1 MDVIRQKVR
10 VDFEYPV
17 FFTTGVLTPSNLLLR
32 DVVARSADESPSRL
46 VVVLDQGVLDHHPRL
61 PDQIAEYAQRHRTVL
76 SLAGP
81 IVVVPGGEAVKN
93 DARHVDTIHRAI
105 NDAGLCRHSYVVAI
119 GGGAVLDAAGYAAA
133 TAHRGI
139 RLIRVPTT
147 VLAQDDSA
155 MGVKNGINAFGKKN
169 YLGTFAPPF
178 AVVNDA
184 SFLATLPDR
193 HWRAG
198 VSEAIKAAL
207 IKDRTFFDFLES
219 HAAALK
225 ARDLQI
231 MEQVI
236 KRCASL
242 HLTHI
247 ASGGD
252 PFELGSSR
260 PLDFGHWSAH
270 KLEQL
275 TDHRLGHGE
284 AVAVGIALDTTY
296 SYLAG
301 FLPEDDWRRI
311 MSLLPGLGLSVYVAE
326 LGQHLIDGDEGSDA
340 ERDRESVLRGL
351 DEFREHLGGS
361 LTILMLRSIGAPF
374 DVHEI
379 RRDLMIKSIGVLRD
393 FEHAQLAHHHHRRH
407 EERHDRHTVTEP
419 TEPEGT
425 GR

>member
-17 FFTTGVLTPSNLLLR
+17 YFTTGVVTPSNLLLR
-32 DVVARSADESPSRL
+32 DVVARSADRSPSQL
-46 VVVLDQGVLDHHPRL
+46 IVVLDQGVLDHHPRL
-61 PDQIAEYAQRHRTVL
+61 PEEIGEYAHRHRTVL
-76 SLAGP
+76 SLSAP
-81 IVVVPGGEAVKN
+81 VVVVPGGEAVKN
-93 DARHVDTIHRAI
+93 DPRHVDDIHRAI

-178 AVVNDA
+178 AVINDVG
-184 SFLATLPDR
+184 FLETLPDR

-207 IKDRTFFDFLES
+207 IKDRAFFDFLEE
-219 HAAALK
+219 HAAALRS
-225 ARDLQI
+225 RDLSA

-236 KRCASL
+236 RRCAVL
-242 HLTHI
+242 HLSHI
-247 ASGGD
+247 SSGGD

-275 TDHRLGHGE
+275 TDHRLSHGE
-284 AVAVGIALDTTY
+284 AVAIGIALDTTY

-311 MSLLPGLGLSVYVAE
+311 ISLLPSLGLSVYVPE
-326 LGQHLIDGDEGSDA
+326 LDQHLD
-340 ERDRESVLRGL
+340 RDNDPASVLRGL

-379 RRDLMIKSIGVLRD
+379 RRDVMIRSIAVLRD
-393 FEHAQLAHHHHRRH
+393 FEHAHRLR
-407 EERHDRHTVTEP
+407 EERHERHPLSESADR
-419 TEPEGT
+419 
-425 GR
+425 

>member
-17 FFTTGVLTPSNLLLR
+17 YFTAGVVTPSNLLLR
-32 DVVARSADESPSRL
+32 DVVARSADRSPSPL
-46 VVVLDQGVLDHHPRL
+46 VVVLDQGVLEHHPRL
-61 PDQIAEYAQRHRTVL
+61 PEQIAEYAQRHRTVL
-76 SLAGP
+76 SLSAP
-81 IVVVPGGEAVKN
+81 VVVVPGGEAVKN
-93 DARHVDTIHRAI
+93 DPRYVDDIHRAI

-178 AVVNDA
+178 AVINDVG
-184 SFLATLPDR
+184 FLETLPDR

-207 IKDRTFFDFLES
+207 IKDRAFFDFLEE
-219 HAAALK
+219 HAAALR
-225 ARDLQI
+225 ARDLPA

-236 KRCASL
+236 RRCAVL
-242 HLTHI
+242 HLSHI

-275 TDHRLGHGE
+275 TDHRLSHGE
-284 AVAVGIALDTTY
+284 AVAIGIALDTTY

-301 FLPEDDWRRI
+301 FLPEDDWRRTL
-311 MSLLPGLGLSVYVAE
+311 SLLPALGLSVYVPE
-326 LGQHLIDGDEGSDA
+326 LGQNLDVENDPA
-340 ERDRESVLRGL
+340 SVLRGL

-374 DVHEI
+374 DVHDI
-379 RRDLMIKSIGVLRD
+379 RRDVMIRSIAVLRD
-393 FEHAQLAHHHHRRH
+393 FEHAHRLR
-407 EERHDRHTVTEP
+407 EERHERHTLSEP
-419 TEPEGT
+419 AD
-425 GR
+425 R

>member
-1 MDVIRQKVR
+1 MDQIRQKVR
-10 VDFEYPV
+10 VDFEYLV
-17 FFTTGVLTPSNLLLR
+17 YFTTGAFAPSNLLLR
-32 DVVARSADESPSRL
+32 DLLAQAADQTPSRFL
-46 VVVLDQGVLDHHPRL
+46 AVVDRAVVEHHPTLLERL
-61 PDQIAEYAQRHRTVL
+61 DEYCQRHRTVL
-76 SLAGP
+76 QMAGP
-81 IVVVPGGEAVKN
+81 VLVVPGGETIKN
-93 DARHVDTIHRAI
+93 DPAHVEEIHRAI
-105 NDAGLCRHSYVVAI
+105 NAAGLCRHSYVMAI

-178 AVVNDA
+178 AVINDF
-184 SFLATLPDR
+184 SFLPTLSDR
-193 HWRAG
+193 DWRAG
-198 VSEAIKAAL
+198 ISEAVKAAL
-207 IKDRTFFDFLES
+207 IKDRSFFDFIE
-219 HAAALK
+219 HQAAALNG
-225 ARDLQI
+225 RDLSV
-231 MEQVI
+231 MAQVVR
-236 KRCASL
+236 RCAEL
-242 HLTHI
+242 HLAHI

-270 KLEQL
+270 KLEQM
-275 TDHRLGHGE
+275 THNRLGHGE
-284 AVAVGIALDTTY
+284 AVAIGIALDSTY
-296 SYLAG
+296 SYLNG

-311 MSLLPGLGLSVYVAE
+311 MALLPALGLAVYAPE
-326 LGQHLIDGDEGSDA
+326 LGGHLDA
-340 ERDRESVLRGL
+340 KDDRTSVLGGL

-379 RRDLMIKSIGVLRD
+379 RRDVMIRSIGVLRD
-393 FEHAQLAHHHHRRH
+393 LEHAHRHREDRH
-407 EERHDRHTVTEP
+407 ERHIPAES
-419 TEPEGT
+419 EGT

>member
-1 MDVIRQKVR
+1 MDLIRQKVS

-17 FFTTGVLTPSNLLLR
+17 YFATGVWDPSNLLLR
-32 DVVARSADESPSRL
+32 DVVARTADETPTRL
-46 VVVLDQGVLDHHPRL
+46 LVVLDQGVRDHHPRL
-61 PDQIAEYAQRHRTVL
+61 ISDIEEYCRRHRTVL

-81 IVVVPGGEAVKN
+81 VVILPGGEAAKN
-93 DARHVDTIHRAI
+93 DPHHVDAVHHAI
-105 NDAGLCRHSYVVAI
+105 NAAGLCRHSYVVAI
-119 GGGAVLDAAGYAAA
+119 GGGAVLDAVGYAAA

-178 AVVNDA
+178 AVIND
-184 SFLATLPDR
+184 SRFLTTLSDR
-193 HWRAG
+193 DWRAG

-207 IKDRTFFDFLES
+207 IKDRVFFDFLEQ
-219 HAAALK
+219 HADALRT
-225 ARDLQI
+225 RDLPA

-236 KRCASL
+236 RRCAAL
-242 HLTHI
+242 HLSHI
-247 ASGGD
+247 ATGGD

-275 TDHRLGHGE
+275 TNHRLGHGE
-284 AVAVGIALDTTY
+284 AVAIGIALDTTY

-311 MSLLPGLGLSVYVAE
+311 LSLMPALGLAVYTPE
-326 LGQHLIDGDEGSDA
+326 LGAHLDEPDDP
-340 ERDRESVLRGL
+340 RSVLRGL
-351 DEFREHLGGS
+351 DEFREHLGGA

-379 RRDLMIKSIGVLRD
+379 RRDVMIRSIAALRD
-393 FEHAQLAHHHHRRH
+393 FDRALQARQPH
-407 EERHDRHTVTEP
+407 EGPHERDIPAES
-419 TEPEGT
+419 EGT

>member
-17 FFTTGVLTPSNLLLR
+17 YFTTGVVTPSNLLLR
-32 DVVARSADESPSRL
+32 DVVARAADETPSRL
-46 VVVLDQGVLDHHPRL
+46 IVVLDQGVVDHHPNL
-61 PDQIAEYAQRHRTVL
+61 SDQVAEYAHRHRTVL
-76 SLAGP
+76 NLAAP
-81 IVVVPGGEAVKN
+81 VLIVPGGEAVKN
-93 DARHVDTIHRAI
+93 DPRHVDGIHRAI

-139 RLIRVPTT
+139 RLIRIPTT

-169 YLGTFAPPF
+169 YLGTFAAPF
-178 AVVNDA
+178 AVINDVA
-184 SFLATLPDR
+184 FLQTLPDR

-198 VSEAIKAAL
+198 VSEAIKVAL
-207 IKDRTFFDFLES
+207 IKDRAFFDFLES
-219 HAAALK
+219 QAAAIR
-225 ARDLQI
+225 ARDLVA

-236 KRCASL
+236 RRCAVL

-284 AVAVGIALDTTY
+284 AVAIGIALDTTY

-311 MSLLPGLGLSVYVAE
+311 ISLLPALGLSVYAPE
-326 LGQHLIDGDEGSDA
+326 LGQNLDSVNDPT
-340 ERDRESVLRGL
+340 SVLRGL

-379 RRDLMIKSIGVLRD
+379 RRDVMIRSIGVLRD
-393 FEHAQLAHHHHRRH
+393 FEHAHRLR
-407 EERHDRHTVTEP
+407 EERHERHTHSEP
-419 TEPEGT
+419 AEPQGT
-425 GR
+425 GG

>member
-17 FFTTGVLTPSNLLLR
+17 FFTAGVLTPANLLLR
-32 DVVARSADESPSRL
+32 DVVARSADESPTRVL
-46 VVVLDQGVLDHHPRL
+46 VVLDRGVRDHHPAL
-61 PDQIAEYAQRHRTVL
+61 VSQIEEYCRRHRTVL
-76 SLAGP
+76 NLAGP
-81 IVVVPGGEAVKN
+81 VFDVPGGEAVKN
-93 DARHVDTIHRAI
+93 DPRLIDAVHAAI
-105 NDAGLCRHSYVVAI
+105 NDAGLCRHSYVIAI

-147 VLAQDDSA
+147 VLSQDDSA
-155 MGVKNGINAFGKKN
+155 MGVKNGVNAFGKKN

-178 AVVNDA
+178 AVINDA
-184 SFLATLPDR
+184 GFLKTLPDR
-193 HWRAG
+193 DWRAG
-198 VSEAIKAAL
+198 ISEAIKAAL
-207 IKDRTFFDFLES
+207 IKDRAFFDLIEQL
-219 HAAALK
+219 APALR
-225 ARDLQI
+225 ARDLGA

-236 KRCASL
+236 RRCAAL

-247 ASGGD
+247 ATGGD

-275 TDHRLGHGE
+275 TAHRLGHGE
-284 AVAVGIALDTTY
+284 AVAIGIALDATY

-311 MSLLPGLGLSVYVAE
+311 LSLMPALGLAVYAPE
-326 LGQHLIDGDEGSDA
+326 LGEHLPEPATVDTDHPK
-340 ERDRESVLRGL
+340 SVLRGL
-351 DEFREHLGGS
+351 DEFREHLGGT

-379 RRDLMIKSIGVLRD
+379 RRDVMIRSIGVLRD
-393 FEHAQLAHHHHRRH
+393 FEQAHRARHISEGEDPHGRHRSSGIPARS
-407 EERHDRHTVTEP
+407 
-419 TEPEGT
+419 EGT
-425 GR
+425 GG

>member
-1 MDVIRQKVR
+1 
-10 VDFEYPV
+10 
-17 FFTTGVLTPSNLLLR
+17 
-32 DVVARSADESPSRL
+32 
-46 VVVLDQGVLDHHPRL
+46 
-61 PDQIAEYAQRHRTVL
+61 
-76 SLAGP
+76 
-81 IVVVPGGEAVKN
+81 
-93 DARHVDTIHRAI
+93 
-105 NDAGLCRHSYVVAI
+105 
-119 GGGAVLDAAGYAAA
+119 
-133 TAHRGI
+133 
-139 RLIRVPTT
+139 VPTT

-155 MGVKNGINAFGKKN
+155 MGVKNGVNAFGKKN

-178 AVVNDA
+178 AVINDA
-184 SFLATLPDR
+184 TFLATLSDR
-193 HWRAG
+193 DWRAG

-207 IKDRTFFDFLES
+207 IKDRSFFDFLEQQAPS
-219 HAAALK
+219 LRR
-225 ARDLQI
+225 RDLAA

-236 KRCASL
+236 RRCAAL

-247 ASGGD
+247 ATSGD

-275 TDHRLGHGE
+275 TQHRLGHGE

-311 MSLLPGLGLSVYVAE
+311 ISLVPAMGLSVHVPE
-326 LGQHLIDGDEGSDA
+326 LEHDLDIEDSP
-340 ERDRESVLRGL
+340 SNVLRGL
-351 DEFREHLGGS
+351 DEFREHLGGT

-379 RRDLMIKSIGVLRD
+379 RRDVMIRSIGVLRD
-393 FEHAQLAHHHHRRH
+393 FERAQRSREQR
-407 EERHDRHTVTEP
+407 EERHDRHIPSEP
-419 TEPEGT
+419 SGT

>member
-1 MDVIRQKVR
+1 MDQIRQRVR
-10 VDFEYPV
+10 VEFEYPV
-17 FFTTGVLTPSNLLLR
+17 YFTAGVLNPSNLLLR
-32 DVVARSADESPSRL
+32 DVVARSADQTPSRL
-46 VVVLDQGVLDHHPRL
+46 LVVVDDGVLKHHSTL
-61 PDQIAEYAQRHRTVL
+61 LEQIEEYCRRHRTVL
-76 SLAGP
+76 HLAGP
-81 IVVVPGGEAVKN
+81 VVIVAGGEAVKN
-93 DARHVDTIHRAI
+93 DPRYVEEIHRGI

-178 AVVNDA
+178 AVINDS
-184 SFLATLPDR
+184 SFLTTLDDR
-193 HWRAG
+193 DWRAG

-207 IKDRTFFDFLES
+207 IKDRTFFDFLELQAS
-219 HAAALK
+219 ALK
-225 ARDLQI
+225 ARDLSA

-236 KRCASL
+236 RRCAAL

-247 ASGGD
+247 ATSGD

-275 TDHRLGHGE
+275 TNHRLGHGE
-284 AVAVGIALDTTY
+284 AVAIGIALDTTY

-311 MSLLPGLGLSVYVAE
+311 LSLMPAMGLSVYAPE
-326 LGQHLIDGDEGSDA
+326 LGQHLETEDDPS
-340 ERDRESVLRGL
+340 SVLRGL
-351 DEFREHLGGS
+351 DEFREHLGGT

-379 RRDLMIKSIGVLRD
+379 RRDVMIRSIGVLRD
-393 FEHAQLAHHHHRRH
+393 FEHAQARA
-407 EERHDRHTVTEP
+407 
-419 TEPEGT
+419 GT
-425 GR
+425 LKGDSQGGQSRLSVPLECPRIPGEQS

>member
-1 MDVIRQKVR
+1 MDLIRQRVR

-17 FFTTGVLTPSNLLLR
+17 YFSTGVLHPTNLLLR
-32 DVVARSADESPSRL
+32 DLVARSADETPSRL
-46 VVVLDQGVLDHHPRL
+46 IVVLDGGVAAHYSDLIA
-61 PDQIAEYAQRHRTVL
+61 QIEEYCQRHRTVI
-76 SLAGP
+76 SLAAP
-81 IVVVPGGEAVKN
+81 VLIVPGGEAVKN
-93 DARHVDTIHRAI
+93 DPTHVDDIHHLI
-105 NDAGLCRHSYVVAI
+105 NQAGLCRHSYIVAI

-147 VLAQDDSA
+147 VLSQDDSA

-178 AVVNDA
+178 AVINDV
-184 SFLATLPDR
+184 SFLPTLSDR
-193 HWRAG
+193 DWRAG
-198 VSEAIKAAL
+198 ISEAVKAAL
-207 IKDRTFFDFLES
+207 IKDRSFFDVIEQQ
-219 HAAALK
+219 AAALK
-225 ARDLQI
+225 HRDLQA
-231 MEQVI
+231 MEHVI
-236 KRCASL
+236 RRCAAL

-275 TDHRLGHGE
+275 TNHRLGHGE
-284 AVAVGIALDTTY
+284 AVAIGIALDSTY

-311 MSLLPGLGLSVYVAE
+311 VNLMPALGLSVYAPE
-326 LGQHLIDGDEGSDA
+326 LGQHLDA
-340 ERDRESVLRGL
+340 PDHPESVLRGL
-351 DEFREHLGGS
+351 DEFREHLGGV
-361 LTILMLRSIGAPF
+361 LTVLMLRSIGAPF

-379 RRDLMIKSIGVLRD
+379 RRDVMIRSIAALRD
-393 FEHAQLAHHHHRRH
+393 FAHAHHRH
-407 EERHDRHTVTEP
+407 EDHHEDPIPAES
-419 TEPEGT
+419 EGT

>member
-1 MDVIRQKVR
+1 MDLIRQRVR
-10 VDFEYPV
+10 VEFEYPV
-17 FFTTGVLTPSNLLLR
+17 HFTNGIFGSSNLLLR
-32 DVVARSADESPSRL
+32 DLVARSADETPSRL
-46 VVVLDQGVLDHHPRL
+46 IVVVDSGVADHHPL
-61 PDQIAEYAQRHRTVL
+61 LLGQIEEYCQRHRTVL
-76 SLAGP
+76 ALAAP
-81 IVVVPGGEAVKN
+81 VLIVPGGERVKN
-93 DARHVDTIHRAI
+93 DSHTVDETHRAI
-105 NDAGLCRHSYVVAI
+105 HEAGLCRHSYVVAV
-119 GGGAVLDAAGYAAA
+119 GGGAVLDAVGYAAA

-178 AVVNDA
+178 AVINDA
-184 SFLATLPDR
+184 RFLPTLSDR
-193 HWRAG
+193 DWRAG
-198 VSEAIKAAL
+198 ISEAVKAAL
-207 IKDRTFFDFLES
+207 IKDRSFFDFIEEQ
-219 HAAALK
+219 APALR
-225 ARDLQI
+225 ARDLPA
-231 MEQVI
+231 MEQII
-236 KRCASL
+236 KRCAAL

-247 ASGGD
+247 ATGGD

-260 PLDFGHWSAH
+260 PLDFGHWAAH

-284 AVAVGIALDTTY
+284 AVAIGIALDSTY

-311 MSLLPGLGLSVYVAE
+311 MTLLPALGLAVYAPE
-326 LGQHLIDGDEGSDA
+326 LGQHLEQDDHPG
-340 ERDRESVLRGL
+340 SVLRGL
-351 DEFREHLGGS
+351 DEFREHLGGL

-379 RRDLMIKSIGVLRD
+379 RRDVMIRSIGVLRNV
-393 FEHAQLAHHHHRRH
+393 EQAHLTREDHHERRIPA
-407 EERHDRHTVTEP
+407 ES
-419 TEPEGT
+419 EGT

>member
-1 MDVIRQKVR
+1 MDLIRQKVR

-17 FFTTGVLTPSNLLLR
+17 YFTTAALSPANLLLR
-32 DVVARSADESPSRL
+32 DLIARSCDESPSRL
-46 VVVLDQGVLDHHPRL
+46 VVVVDKGVLDHHPQL
-61 PDQIAEYAQRHRTVL
+61 IAQLDEYCQRHRTVL
-76 SLAGP
+76 TLAGP
-81 IVVVPGGEAVKN
+81 VVVLPGGEPVKN
-93 DARHVDTIHRAI
+93 DPKHVDDVHRAI
-105 NDAGLCRHSYVVAI
+105 NEASLCRHSYVVAI

-139 RLIRVPTT
+139 RLIRIPTT

-178 AVVNDA
+178 AVINDS
-184 SFLATLPDR
+184 SFLTTLSDR
-193 HWRAG
+193 EWRAG
-198 VSEAIKAAL
+198 ISEAIKAAL
-207 IKDRTFFDFLES
+207 IKDRPFFDFLEQQ
-219 HAAALK
+219 AAVLK
-225 ARDLQI
+225 ARDLTA

-236 KRCASL
+236 RRSAAL

-247 ASGGD
+247 ATGGD

-275 TDHRLGHGE
+275 TDHGLGHGE
-284 AVAVGIALDTTY
+284 AVAIGIALDTTY

-311 MSLLPGLGLSVYVAE
+311 ISIFPAMGLPVYVPE
-326 LGQHLIDGDEGSDA
+326 LGQNLADEGSV
-340 ERDRESVLRGL
+340 RNVLRGL
-351 DEFREHLGGS
+351 DEFREHLGGT

-379 RRDLMIKSIGVLRD
+379 RRDVMIRSIGVLRD
-393 FEHAQLAHHHHRRH
+393 FEHAQRLRKDREARD
-407 EERHDRHTVTEP
+407 ERHTPAERQ
-419 TEPEGT
+419 GT
-425 GR
+425 GG

>member
-17 FFTTGVLTPSNLLLR
+17 YFTSGVLTPSNLLLR
-32 DVVARSADESPSRL
+32 DVVARSADQTPSDL
-46 VVVLDQGVLDHHPRL
+46 VVVVDQGVVDHHPAL
-61 PDQIAEYAQRHRTVL
+61 LQNIAEYGQRHRTVL
-76 SLAGP
+76 RIAGP
-81 IVVVPGGEAVKN
+81 VVVVPGGETVKN
-93 DARHVDTIHRAI
+93 DQRHVDAVHRAI

-139 RLIRVPTT
+139 RLIRVPTA

-178 AVVNDA
+178 AVINDTT
-184 SFLATLPDR
+184 FLHTLPDR

-207 IKDRTFFDFLES
+207 IKDRSFFDFLEE
-219 HAAALK
+219 HAAAIK
-225 ARDLQI
+225 ARDLAA

-236 KRCASL
+236 RRCAVL
-242 HLTHI
+242 HLSHI
-247 ASGGD
+247 ATGGD

-275 TDHRLGHGE
+275 TDHRLSHGE
-284 AVAVGIALDTTY
+284 AVAIGMALDTTY

-311 MSLLPGLGLSVYVAE
+311 ISILPALGLSVYVPE
-326 LGQHLIDGDEGSDA
+326 IDQHLDTLADGSTHPD
-340 ERDRESVLRGL
+340 SVLRGL

-374 DVHEI
+374 DVHDI
-379 RRDLMIKSIGVLRD
+379 RRDVMIRSIGVLRD
-393 FEHAQLAHHHHRRH
+393 FEHAHRQR
-407 EERHDRHTVTEP
+407 EERHEP
-419 TEPEGT
+419 TIVPEPVEREGS

>member
-17 FFTTGVLTPSNLLLR
+17 YFTTGVLAPSNLLLR
-32 DVVARSADESPSRL
+32 DVVARSADESPTRLL
-46 VVVLDQGVLDHHPRL
+46 VVVDRGVLDHHPSL
-61 PDQIAEYAQRHRTVL
+61 AAQIEDYCRRHRTVL
-76 SLAGP
+76 NLAGP
-81 IVVVPGGEAVKN
+81 VLDVPGGEAVKN
-93 DARHVDTIHRAI
+93 DHRHVQDIHAAI

-147 VLAQDDSA
+147 VLSQDDSA
-155 MGVKNGINAFGKKN
+155 MGVKNGVNAFGKKN

-178 AVVNDA
+178 AVINDFA
-184 SFLATLPDR
+184 FLTTLPDR
-193 HWRAG
+193 EWRAG
-198 VSEAIKAAL
+198 ISEAIKAAL
-207 IKDRTFFDFLES
+207 IKDRAFFDQLEQQ
-219 HAAALK
+219 APALK
-225 ARDLQI
+225 ARDLAA

-236 KRCASL
+236 RRCATL

-284 AVAVGIALDTTY
+284 AVAIGIALDATY

-311 MSLLPGLGLSVYVAE
+311 ISLMPALGLSVYVPE
-326 LGQHLIDGDEGSDA
+326 LGEHAGEDHPA
-340 ERDRESVLRGL
+340 SVLRGL
-351 DEFREHLGGS
+351 DEFREHLGGA

-379 RRDLMIKSIGVLRD
+379 RRDVMIRSIGVLRD
-393 FEHAQLAHHHHRRH
+393 FEHAQRTHHAAQGEVPHGRQVSAR
-407 EERHDRHTVTEP
+407 TS

>member
-1 MDVIRQKVR
+1 M
-10 VDFEYPV
+10 
-17 FFTTGVLTPSNLLLR
+17 
-32 DVVARSADESPSRL
+32 
-46 VVVLDQGVLDHHPRL
+46 
-61 PDQIAEYAQRHRTVL
+61 
-76 SLAGP
+76 
-81 IVVVPGGEAVKN
+81 
-93 DARHVDTIHRAI
+93 
-105 NDAGLCRHSYVVAI
+105 AI

-178 AVVNDA
+178 AVINDVA
-184 SFLATLPDR
+184 FLQTLPDR

-207 IKDRTFFDFLES
+207 IKDRAFFDFLES
-219 HAAALK
+219 QAAALK
-225 ARDLQI
+225 ARDLVA

-236 KRCASL
+236 RRCAVL
-242 HLTHI
+242 HLSHI

-284 AVAVGIALDTTY
+284 AVAIGIALDTTY

-311 MSLLPGLGLSVYVAE
+311 ISLLPALGLSVYVPE
-326 LGQHLIDGDEGSDA
+326 LGQNLDCRERRDERTARAG
-340 ERDRESVLRGL
+340 R
-351 DEFREHLGGS
+351 
-361 LTILMLRSIGAPF
+361 IPGAPGRLADHP
-374 DVHEI
+374 DVEVDWRAV
-379 RRDLMIKSIGVLRD
+379 RRARD
-393 FEHAQLAHHHHRRH
+393 PPRRYDPEHRRAP
-407 EERHDRHTVTEP
+407 RFRARP
-419 TEPEGT
+419 PSARGAS
-425 GR
+425 

>member
-17 FFTTGVLTPSNLLLR
+17 YFSSGVLTPSNLLLR
-32 DVVARSADESPSRL
+32 DVVARSADQTPSDL
-46 VVVLDQGVLDHHPRL
+46 VVVVDQGVVDHHPAL
-61 PDQIAEYAQRHRTVL
+61 LENIAEYGQRHRTVL
-76 SLAGP
+76 RIAGP
-81 IVVVPGGEAVKN
+81 VVVVPGGETVKN
-93 DARHVDTIHRAI
+93 EQRHVDAIHRAI
-105 NDAGLCRHSYVVAI
+105 NEAGLCRHSYVVAI

-178 AVVNDA
+178 AVINDTT
-184 SFLATLPDR
+184 FLHTLPDR

-207 IKDRTFFDFLES
+207 IKDRSFFDFLEE
-219 HAAALK
+219 HAAAIK
-225 ARDLQI
+225 ARDLAA

-236 KRCASL
+236 RRCAVL
-242 HLTHI
+242 HLSHI

-275 TDHRLGHGE
+275 TEHRLSHGE
-284 AVAVGIALDTTY
+284 AVAIGMALDTTY

-311 MSLLPGLGLSVYVAE
+311 ISILPALGLSVYIPE
-326 LGQHLIDGDEGSDA
+326 LGNHLDALADGSTHPD
-340 ERDRESVLRGL
+340 SVLRGL

-374 DVHEI
+374 DVHDI
-379 RRDLMIKSIGVLRD
+379 RRDVMIRSIGVLRD
-393 FEHAQLAHHHHRRH
+393 FEHAHRQR
-407 EERHDRHTVTEP
+407 EERHEP
-419 TEPEGT
+419 TIVPEPVEREGS

>member
-17 FFTTGVLTPSNLLLR
+17 YFTSGVLTPSNLLLR
-32 DVVARSADESPSRL
+32 DVVARSADQTPSDL
-46 VVVLDQGVLDHHPRL
+46 VVVVDQGVVDHHPAL
-61 PDQIAEYAQRHRTVL
+61 LENIAEYGQRHRTVL
-76 SLAGP
+76 RIAGP
-81 IVVVPGGEAVKN
+81 VVVVPGGETVKN
-93 DARHVDTIHRAI
+93 DQRHVDAVHRAI

-178 AVVNDA
+178 AVINDTT
-184 SFLATLPDR
+184 FLHTLPDR

-207 IKDRTFFDFLES
+207 IKDRSFFDFLEE
-219 HAAALK
+219 HAAAIK
-225 ARDLQI
+225 ARDLAA

-236 KRCASL
+236 RRCAVL
-242 HLTHI
+242 HLSHI
-247 ASGGD
+247 ATGGD

-275 TDHRLGHGE
+275 TDHRLSHGE
-284 AVAVGIALDTTY
+284 AVAIGMALDTTY

-311 MSLLPGLGLSVYVAE
+311 ISILPALGLSVYIPE
-326 LGQHLIDGDEGSDA
+326 IDQHLDALADGSTHPD
-340 ERDRESVLRGL
+340 SVLRGL

-374 DVHEI
+374 DVHDI
-379 RRDLMIKSIGVLRD
+379 RRDVMIRSIGVLRD
-393 FEHAQLAHHHHRRH
+393 FEHAHRQR
-407 EERHDRHTVTEP
+407 EERHERTIVPEP
-419 TEPEGT
+419 VEREGS